1 LEFRVRSKKPVEI
14 KKIIRRTTNSLL
26 RTNYDEYMDK
36 KVILIV
42 EDDPT
47 VGESLR
53 LLFKKRG
60 HEILLALNGKEALQL
75 FRHEIVDLVVTDVV
89 MPKMDGIE
97 LLEAVKGL
105 RPETEVIVISAQG
118 TIEKA
123 VQAMKLGAFDFIEK
137 PINPRVISLLVERA
151 LEKQTLILQNRDLR
165 SRLEDKFHFKNIIGR
180 SEKMVNIFELIQH
193 IAPYDSSVLIIG
205 ESGTGK
211 ELIANAI
218 HYNSPRASMPFIKVS
233 CASLSEGIIESEL
246 FGHEKGAFTGAI
258 ASRKGRFE
266 LAHQGTLFLDEV
278 EDIPPA
284 TQIKLLRILQE
295 GEFERVGGNKTIKVN
310 IRIIAASNRDLQ
322 EGVKRGIFREDLYYR
337 LNVVNIKLP
346 ALRDR
351 RDDIPFLVNFF
362 IEKYN
367 QKYHM
372 KVKGISQ
379 KAMNLLTDYEWMGN
393 VRELENTIES
403 ILVINSPGVIDIQH
417 LPQEFRDFKEKPE
430 VVPIK
435 IGTPLEE
442 VEKEMLIQT
451 LRATK
456 GNKRKAAKLLGI
468 NVRTIHRK
476 IEEIG
481 ETTFMWRELDKQ

>member
-1 LEFRVRSKKPVEI
+1 
-14 KKIIRRTTNSLL
+14 
-26 RTNYDEYMDK
+26 MDK
-36 KVILIV
+36 RVILIV

-53 LLFKKRG
+53 SLLKKKG
-60 HEILLALNGKEALQL
+60 YTISLAPNGKDALHL
-75 FRHEIVDLVVTDVV
+75 FRQGHIDLVITDLV
-89 MPKMDGIE
+89 MPKMNGIE
-97 LLEAVKGL
+97 LLEAVKSL

-118 TIEKA
+118 TIEEA

-165 SRLEDKFHFKNIIGR
+165 SKLEDKFHFKNIIGR
-180 SEKMVNIFELIQH
+180 SESMVKVFELIDH

-218 HYNSPRASMPFIKVS
+218 HYRSPRASMSFIKVS

-258 ASRKGRFE
+258 SSRKGRFE
-266 LAHQGTLFLDEV
+266 MAHQGTLFLDEV

-295 GEFERVGGNKTIKVN
+295 GEFERVGGNKTIKVD

-322 EGVKRGIFREDLYYR
+322 EAVRNGTFREDLYYR

-346 ALRDR
+346 ALKDR
-351 RDDIPFLVNFF
+351 REDIPFLVNFF
-362 IEKYN
+362 IEKFN

-372 KVKGISQ
+372 EVKGISQ
-379 KAMNLLTDYEWMGN
+379 RAMNVLMDYQWSGN

-403 ILVINSPGVIDIQH
+403 MLVINSPGVVDLQH
-417 LPQEFRDFKEKPE
+417 LPQEIREFKERPE
-430 VVPIK
+430 VIPFK

-442 VEKEMLIQT
+442 VEREMLVQT
-451 LRATK
+451 LKATK
-456 GNKRKAAKLLGI
+456 GNKRRAAELLGI

-476 IEEIG
+476 MEGIQEPYSE
-481 ETTFMWRELDKQ
+481 

>member
-1 LEFRVRSKKPVEI
+1 
-14 KKIIRRTTNSLL
+14 
-26 RTNYDEYMDK
+26 M
-36 KVILIV
+36 ILIA
-42 EDDPT
+42 EDDSR

-53 LLFKKRG
+53 LLLKKKG
-60 HEILLALNGKEALQL
+60 HEVVLAPNGKEALQL
-75 FRHEIVDLVVTDVV
+75 VRHKAVDLVITDVV
-89 MPKMDGIE
+89 MPKMDGID

-137 PINPRVISLLVERA
+137 PINPRVITLLVERA

-165 SRLEDKFHFKNIIGR
+165 SRLEDKFHFKNVIGR
-180 SEKMVNIFELIQH
+180 SEKMVKIFELIRH

-218 HYNSPRASMPFIKVS
+218 HYNSPRASMAFIKVS

-284 TQIKLLRILQE
+284 TQIKLLRVLQE
-295 GEFERVGGNKTIKVN
+295 GEFERAGGNKTIRIN

-322 EGVKRGIFREDLYYR
+322 EAVKEGRFREDLYYR

-346 ALRDR
+346 PLRDR
-351 RDDIPFLVNFF
+351 RDDIPFLVHFF

-367 QKYHM
+367 RKYHM
-372 KVKGISQ
+372 KVKGVSQ
-379 KAMNLLTDYEWMGN
+379 KAMNLLTDYEWTGN
-393 VRELENTIES
+393 VRELENTLES
-403 ILVINSPGVIDIQH
+403 ILVINNPEAIDVQH
-417 LPQEFRDFKEKPE
+417 LPPEIKDSKRRPE
-430 VVPIK
+430 VIPIK
-435 IGTPLEE
+435 IGTSLEE
-442 VEKEMLIQT
+442 VEKEILVET

-456 GNKRKAAKLLGI
+456 GNKRKAAQLLGI

-476 IEEIG
+476 MEGLEGFEEASG
-481 ETTFMWRELDKQ
+481 ASNGGKAKRVAKSRTR

>member
-1 LEFRVRSKKPVEI
+1 
-14 KKIIRRTTNSLL
+14 
-26 RTNYDEYMDK
+26 MDK

-53 LLFKKRG
+53 LLLKKKG
-60 HEILLALNGKEALQL
+60 HEILLASNGKEALQL
-75 FRHEIVDLVVTDVV
+75 FRHKIVDLVITDVV

-123 VQAMKLGAFDFIEK
+123 VQAMKLGASDFIEK

-165 SRLEDKFHFKNIIGR
+165 SRLEDKFHLKNIIGR
-180 SEKMVNIFELIQH
+180 SEKMVKIFELIHH

-278 EDIPPA
+278 EDIPPS
-284 TQIKLLRILQE
+284 TQIKLLRVLQE
-295 GEFERVGGNKTIKVN
+295 GEFERVGGNKTIRMN

-322 EGVKRGIFREDLYYR
+322 EAVKRGGFREDLYYR

-346 ALRDR
+346 PLRDR
-351 RDDIPFLVNFF
+351 RDDIPFLINFF

-372 KVKGISQ
+372 KAKGISQ
-379 KAMNLLTDYEWMGN
+379 KAMNFLTDYEWTGN

-403 ILVINSPGVIDIQH
+403 ILVINSPEVIDIQH
-417 LPQEFRDFKEKPE
+417 LPQEIRDLKERLE
-430 VVPIK
+430 VIPIK

-456 GNKRKAAKLLGI
+456 GNKRKAAQLLGI

-476 IEEIG
+476 MEEI
-481 ETTFMWRELDKQ
+481 EDLNEVS

>member
-1 LEFRVRSKKPVEI
+1 
-14 KKIIRRTTNSLL
+14 
-26 RTNYDEYMDK
+26 MDPK
-36 KVILIV
+36 MILII
-42 EDDPT
+42 EDDPR

-53 LLFKKRG
+53 LLLQKKG
-60 HEILLALNGKEALQL
+60 YSTLLASNGKEGLQL
-75 FRHEIVDLVVTDVV
+75 FRQETVDLVITDVV
-89 MPKMDGIE
+89 MPKMGGLE
-97 LLEAVKGL
+97 LLEAVKAL

-165 SRLEDKFHFKNIIGR
+165 SQLEDRFHFKNIIGR
-180 SEKMVNIFELIQH
+180 SEKMVNIFNLIRH

-218 HYNSPRASMPFIKVS
+218 HYNSPRAAMPFIKVS

-278 EDIPPA
+278 EDIPLS
-284 TQIKLLRILQE
+284 TQIKLLRVLQE

-322 EGVKRGIFREDLYYR
+322 EAVRNSTFREDLYYR

-346 ALRDR
+346 ALRER
-351 RDDIPFLVNFF
+351 KEDIPFLVQFF
-362 IEKYN
+362 IEKFN
-367 QKYHM
+367 KKYQM
-372 KVKGISQ
+372 NVKGVSQ
-379 KAMNLLTDYEWMGN
+379 RAMSLLMDYSWSGN

-403 ILVINSPGVIDIQH
+403 SLVVHTPEVLDIQH
-417 LPQEFRDFKEKPE
+417 LPPEIREFKQEQE
-430 VVPIK
+430 VIPIK

-442 VEKEMLIQT
+442 VEKELLLQT
-451 LRATK
+451 LKATR
-456 GNKRKAAKLLGI
+456 GNKQRAAKLLGI

-476 IEEIG
+476 LEEIQGDSLIRGRKIRSG
-481 ETTFMWRELDKQ
+481 E

>member
-1 LEFRVRSKKPVEI
+1 MEMGK
-14 KKIIRRTTNSLL
+14 
-26 RTNYDEYMDK
+26 D
-36 KVILIV
+36 VILIV

-47 VGESLR
+47 VGESIR
-53 LLFKKRG
+53 LLLKKRG
-60 HEILLALNGKEALQL
+60 YAILLASNGKEALQL
-75 FRHEIVDLVVTDVV
+75 FRHEMVDLVITDLV

-105 RPETEVIVISAQG
+105 KPETEVIVISAQG

-137 PINPRVISLLVERA
+137 PINPKVISLVVERA

-165 SRLEDKFHFKNIIGR
+165 LKLEDKFHFKNIIGR
-180 SEKMVNIFELIQH
+180 SEKMVKVFELIDH

-218 HYNSPRASMPFIKVS
+218 HYHSPRATMPFIKVS

-258 ASRKGRFE
+258 TSRKGRFE
-266 LAHQGTLFLDEV
+266 LAHNGTLFLDEV
-278 EDIPPA
+278 EDIPPS
-284 TQIKLLRILQE
+284 TQIKLLRVLQE

-322 EGVKRGIFREDLYYR
+322 EAVRSGVFREDLYYR

-346 ALRDR
+346 PLKDR
-351 RDDIPFLVNFF
+351 RDDIAFLVNFF
-362 IEKYN
+362 IERYN
-367 QKYHM
+367 QRYRM
-372 KVKGISQ
+372 AVKGISQ
-379 KAMNLLTDYEWMGN
+379 RTMNLLMDYEWSGN

-403 ILVINSPGVIDIQH
+403 IMVINSPEVIDIPH
-417 LPQEFRDFKEKPE
+417 FPQEIRNFKGRPE
-430 VVPIK
+430 VIPIK

-442 VEKEMLIQT
+442 VEREMLIQT
-451 LRATK
+451 LRATR
-456 GNKRKAAKLLGI
+456 GNKRKAAQLLGI

-476 IEEIG
+476 MEGMEEFPSIS
-481 ETTFMWRELDKQ
+481 

>member
-1 LEFRVRSKKPVEI
+1 
-14 KKIIRRTTNSLL
+14 
-26 RTNYDEYMDK
+26 MDK
-36 KVILIV
+36 KVILIA
-42 EDDPT
+42 EDDSR

-53 LLFKKRG
+53 LLLKKKG
-60 HEILLALNGKEALQL
+60 HEVVLAPNGKEALQL
-75 FRHEIVDLVVTDVV
+75 VRHKAVDLVITDVV
-89 MPKMDGIE
+89 MPKMDGID

-137 PINPRVISLLVERA
+137 PINPRVITLLVERA

-165 SRLEDKFHFKNIIGR
+165 SRLEDKFHFKNVIGR
-180 SEKMVNIFELIQH
+180 SEKMVKIFELIRH

-218 HYNSPRASMPFIKVS
+218 HYNSPRASMAFIKVS

-284 TQIKLLRILQE
+284 TQIKLLRVLQE
-295 GEFERVGGNKTIKVN
+295 GEFERAGGNKTIRIN

-322 EGVKRGIFREDLYYR
+322 EAVKEGRFREDLYYR

-346 ALRDR
+346 PLRDR
-351 RDDIPFLVNFF
+351 RDDIPFLVHFF

-367 QKYHM
+367 RKYHM
-372 KVKGISQ
+372 KVKGVSQ
-379 KAMNLLTDYEWMGN
+379 KAMNLLTDYEWTGN
-393 VRELENTIES
+393 VRELENTLES
-403 ILVINSPGVIDIQH
+403 ILVINNPEAIDVQH
-417 LPQEFRDFKEKPE
+417 LPPEIRDSKRRPE
-430 VVPIK
+430 VILIK
-435 IGTPLEE
+435 VGTPLEE
-442 VEKEMLIQT
+442 VEKEVLMET
-451 LRATK
+451 LRTTK
-456 GNKRKAAKLLGI
+456 GNKRKAAQLLGI

-476 IEEIG
+476 MEGLEGFEEASG
-481 ETTFMWRELDKQ
+481 ASNRVKAKRVAKSRTR

>member
-1 LEFRVRSKKPVEI
+1 
-14 KKIIRRTTNSLL
+14 
-26 RTNYDEYMDK
+26 MDK
-36 KVILIV
+36 LEKKVVLIV
-42 EDDPT
+42 EDDRT
-47 VGESLR
+47 VGESIR
-53 LLFKKRG
+53 SLLKKRG
-60 HEILLALNGKEALQL
+60 YTLFLACNGKEALPFIRQKN
-75 FRHEIVDLVVTDVV
+75 VDLVITDLV

-97 LLEAVKGL
+97 LLQTVKEL

-137 PINPRVISLLVERA
+137 PINPRVISLVVERA

-165 SRLEDKFHFKNIIGR
+165 SKLEDRFHFRNVIGK
-180 SEKMVNIFELIQH
+180 SEKMVKIFELIHH
-193 IAPYDSSVLIIG
+193 IATYDSSVLIIG

-218 HYNSPRASMPFIKVS
+218 HYNSPRRSMPFIKVS

-258 ASRKGRFE
+258 TSRKGRFE
-266 LAHQGTLFLDEV
+266 LAHSGTLLLDEV
-278 EDIPPA
+278 EDIPPS
-284 TQIKLLRILQE
+284 TQIKLLRVLQE
-295 GEFERVGGNKTIKVN
+295 GEFERVGGNRTIKIN

-322 EGVKRGIFREDLYYR
+322 EEVKQGRFREDLYYR

-346 ALRDR
+346 PLKDR
-351 RDDIPFLVNFF
+351 REDIPFLVHFF

-367 QKYHM
+367 RKYQM

-379 KAMNLLTDYEWMGN
+379 RAMNLFSDYEWTGN

-403 ILVINSPGVIDIQH
+403 ILVINNPEVIDISH
-417 LPQEFRDFKEKPE
+417 LPQEIRNFKERPE
-430 VVPIK
+430 VIPIR

-442 VEKEMLIQT
+442 VEREILIQT
-451 LRATK
+451 LRATR
-456 GNKRKAAKLLGI
+456 GNKRRAAQLLGI

-476 IEEIG
+476 MEEMGGILS
-481 ETTFMWRELDKQ
+481 TS

>member
-1 LEFRVRSKKPVEI
+1 
-14 KKIIRRTTNSLL
+14 
-26 RTNYDEYMDK
+26 MDK

-53 LLFKKRG
+53 HLFKKKG
-60 HEILLALNGKEALQL
+60 HTILLASNGKEALQL
-75 FRHEIVDLVVTDVV
+75 FRHKTIDLVITDVV

-97 LLEAVKGL
+97 LLEAVKAL

-137 PINPRVISLLVERA
+137 PINPKVISLLLERA

-165 SRLEDKFHFKNIIGR
+165 TRLEDKFHFKNIIGR
-180 SEKMVNIFELIQH
+180 SGGMVRIFELIRH

-246 FGHEKGAFTGAI
+246 FGHEKGAFTGAVT
-258 ASRKGRFE
+258 SRKGRFE

-278 EDIPPA
+278 EDIPHA
-284 TQIKLLRILQE
+284 TQIKLLRVLQE

-310 IRIIAASNRDLQ
+310 LRIIAASNRDLQ
-322 EGVKRGIFREDLYYR
+322 EEVRGGTFREDLYYR

-346 ALRDR
+346 PLRDR
-351 RDDIPFLVNFF
+351 RDDIPFLVHYF
-362 IEKYN
+362 IEKN
-367 QKYHM
+367 NKKYHM
-372 KVKGISQ
+372 KAKGISQ
-379 KAMNLLTDYEWMGN
+379 KAMNLLADYEWIGN

-403 ILVINSPGVIDIQH
+403 VLVVNSPEVIDVQH
-417 LPQEFRDFKEKPE
+417 LPQEIRNFKEGTE
-430 VVPIK
+430 VISIK
-435 IGTPLEE
+435 LGTPLEE

-451 LRATK
+451 LRMTK
-456 GNKRKAAKLLGI
+456 GNKRKAAHLLGI

-476 IEEIG
+476 MEEIEELISPS
-481 ETTFMWRELDKQ
+481 

>member
-1 LEFRVRSKKPVEI
+1 
-14 KKIIRRTTNSLL
+14 
-26 RTNYDEYMDK
+26 M
-36 KVILIV
+36 
-42 EDDPT
+42 
-47 VGESLR
+47 
-53 LLFKKRG
+53 
-60 HEILLALNGKEALQL
+60 
-75 FRHEIVDLVVTDVV
+75 
-89 MPKMDGIE
+89 
-97 LLEAVKGL
+97 
-105 RPETEVIVISAQG
+105 
-118 TIEKA
+118 
-123 VQAMKLGAFDFIEK
+123 
-137 PINPRVISLLVERA
+137 ERA

-180 SEKMVNIFELIQH
+180 SEKMVKIFELIHH

-246 FGHEKGAFTGAI
+246 FGHERGAFTGAI

-284 TQIKLLRILQE
+284 TQIKLLRVLQE
-295 GEFERVGGNKTIKVN
+295 EEFERVGGNKTIRVN
-310 IRIIAASNRDLQ
+310 IRIIAASNRDLH
-322 EGVKRGIFREDLYYR
+322 EEVKQGMFREDLYYR

-346 ALRDR
+346 PLRDR

-362 IEKYN
+362 IEKNKKKYN
-367 QKYHM
+367 M

-379 KAMNLLTDYEWMGN
+379 RAMNLLSDYEWTGN
-393 VRELENTIES
+393 VREMENMIES
-403 ILVINSPGVIDIQH
+403 ILVINSPDVVDVHH
-417 LPQEFRDFKEKPE
+417 LPQEIRNFRERPE
-430 VVPIK
+430 VIPIK

-456 GNKRKAAKLLGI
+456 GNKRKAAQLLGI

-476 IEEIG
+476 MEGIEE
-481 ETTFMWRELDKQ
+481 LNSVS

>member
-1 LEFRVRSKKPVEI
+1 
-14 KKIIRRTTNSLL
+14 
-26 RTNYDEYMDK
+26 MDN

-53 LLFKKRG
+53 LLFKKKG
-60 HEILLALNGKEALQL
+60 YDMLLASNGKEALHL
-75 FRHEIVDLVVTDVV
+75 FKQKMVDLVITDVV

-97 LLEAVKGL
+97 LLEAIKGL

-165 SRLEDKFHFKNIIGR
+165 SRLEEKFHFKNIVGR
-180 SEKMVNIFELIQH
+180 SEKMVKVFELIRH

-284 TQIKLLRILQE
+284 TQIKLLRVLQE

-322 EGVKRGIFREDLYYR
+322 EAVKRGAFREDLYYR

-346 ALRDR
+346 PLRDR
-351 RDDIPFLVNFF
+351 KDDLPFLVNFF

-367 QKYHM
+367 GKYHM
-372 KVKGISQ
+372 KVKGVSQ
-379 KAMNLLTDYEWMGN
+379 KAMNLLTDYEWTGN

-403 ILVINSPGVIDIQH
+403 VLVINSPGVIDVQH
-417 LPQEFRDFKEKPE
+417 LSQEIRDVRERPE
-430 VVPIK
+430 MIPIK

-442 VEKEMLIQT
+442 VEKEMLVQT
-451 LRATK
+451 LKATK
-456 GNKRKAAKLLGI
+456 GNKRKAARLLGI

-476 IEEIG
+476 IEEMEEG
-481 ETTFMWRELDKQ
+481 WAG

>member
-1 LEFRVRSKKPVEI
+1 LGIGSLELIWCLPACAGQG
-14 KKIIRRTTNSLL
+14 IRLL
-26 RTNYDEYMDK
+26 GFIRMDK

-42 EDDPT
+42 EDDSR

-53 LLFKKRG
+53 LLFKKKG
-60 HEILLALNGKEALQL
+60 YSTLLASNGKEGLHL
-75 FRHEIVDLVVTDVV
+75 FRQESVDLVITDVV
-89 MPKMDGIE
+89 MPKMGGLE

-137 PINPRVISLLVERA
+137 PINPRVISLLAERA
-151 LEKQTLILQNRDLR
+151 LEKKTLILQNRDLR
-165 SRLEDKFHFKNIIGR
+165 SQLADKFHFKNIIGR
-180 SEKMVNIFELIQH
+180 SEKMVKIFDLIRH

-218 HYNSPRASMPFIKVS
+218 HYNSPRAAMPFIKVS

-246 FGHEKGAFTGAI
+246 FGHERGAFTGAI
-258 ASRKGRFE
+258 SSRKGRFE

-278 EDIPPA
+278 EDIPPS
-284 TQIKLLRILQE
+284 TQIKLLRALQE
-295 GEFERVGGNKTIKVN
+295 GEFERVGGNKTLKVN

-322 EGVKRGIFREDLYYR
+322 EAVRNSAFREDLYYR

-346 ALRDR
+346 PLRER
-351 RDDIPFLVNFF
+351 KEDIPFLIQFF
-362 IEKYN
+362 IEKFN
-367 QKYHM
+367 TKYEM
-372 KVKGISQ
+372 KVRGVSQ
-379 KAMNLLTDYEWMGN
+379 RAMSLLMDYSWSGN

-403 ILVINSPGVIDIQH
+403 ALVIHTPEVLDLQH
-417 LPQEFRDFKEKPE
+417 LPQEIREFKEEME
-430 VVPIK
+430 VIPFK
-435 IGTPLEE
+435 IGTSLED
-442 VEKEMLIQT
+442 VEREMLIQT
-451 LRATK
+451 LKATK
-456 GNKRKAAKLLGI
+456 GNKQKAAKLLGI

-476 IEEIG
+476 IEEIQG
-481 ETTFMWRELDKQ
+481 KPSN

>member
-1 LEFRVRSKKPVEI
+1 MAYFPSNCDVGME
-14 KKIIRRTTNSLL
+14 
-26 RTNYDEYMDK
+26 K

-47 VGESLR
+47 VGESIR
-53 LLFKKRG
+53 LLLKKRG
-60 HEILLALNGKEALQL
+60 YAILLASNGKEALQL
-75 FRHEIVDLVVTDVV
+75 FRHEMVDLVITDLV

-105 RPETEVIVISAQG
+105 KPETEVIVISAQG

-123 VQAMKLGAFDFIEK
+123 VQAMKLGVFDFIEK
-137 PINPRVISLLVERA
+137 PINPKVISLVVERA

-165 SRLEDKFHFKNIIGR
+165 LKLEDKFHFKNIIGR
-180 SEKMVNIFELIQH
+180 SEKMVKVFELIDH

-218 HYNSPRASMPFIKVS
+218 HYHSPRAAMPFIKVS

-258 ASRKGRFE
+258 MSRKGRFE
-266 LAHQGTLFLDEV
+266 LAHNGTLFLDEV
-278 EDIPPA
+278 EDIPPS
-284 TQIKLLRILQE
+284 TQIKLLRVLQE

-322 EGVKRGIFREDLYYR
+322 EAVRSGVFREDLYYR

-346 ALRDR
+346 PLKDR
-351 RDDIPFLVNFF
+351 RDDIAFLVNFF
-362 IEKYN
+362 IERYN
-367 QKYHM
+367 QKYRM
-372 KVKGISQ
+372 EVKGISQ
-379 KAMNLLTDYEWMGN
+379 RTMNLLMDYEWSGN

-403 ILVINSPGVIDIQH
+403 VMVINSPEVIDIPH
-417 LPQEFRDFKEKPE
+417 LPQEIRDFKRRPE
-430 VVPIK
+430 VIPIR

-442 VEKEMLIQT
+442 VEREMLIQT

-456 GNKRKAAKLLGI
+456 GNKRRAAQLLGI

-476 IEEIG
+476 MEGMEEFPS
-481 ETTFMWRELDKQ
+481 TS

>member
-1 LEFRVRSKKPVEI
+1 
-14 KKIIRRTTNSLL
+14 
-26 RTNYDEYMDK
+26 MDK
-36 KVILIV
+36 KVILIA

-53 LLFKKRG
+53 LLLKKKG
-60 HEILLALNGKEALQL
+60 HEILLAANGKEALQL
-75 FRHEIVDLVVTDVV
+75 FRHKSVDLVITDLV

-180 SEKMVNIFELIQH
+180 SEKMVKIFELIRH

-218 HYNSPRASMPFIKVS
+218 HYNSPRAPMPFIKVS

-258 ASRKGRFE
+258 TSRKGRFE

-284 TQIKLLRILQE
+284 TQIKLLRVLQE
-295 GEFERVGGNKTIKVN
+295 GEFERVGGNKTIKVD

-322 EGVKRGIFREDLYYR
+322 ETVKGGVFREDLYYR

-346 ALRDR
+346 ALKDR

-362 IEKYN
+362 IGKYN
-367 QKYHM
+367 QKYRM
-372 KVKGISQ
+372 KVKGVSQ
-379 KAMNLLTDYEWMGN
+379 RAMNLLVDYEWTGN

-403 ILVINSPGVIDIQH
+403 MMVISSPEVIDLQH
-417 LPQEFRDFKEKPE
+417 LPQEMRDRKGRPE
-430 VVPIK
+430 VIPFE

-442 VEKEMLIQT
+442 VEREMLIQT

-476 IEEIG
+476 MEEIG
-481 ETTFMWRELDKQ
+481 ESHPGAWGKLDR

>member
-1 LEFRVRSKKPVEI
+1 ME
-14 KKIIRRTTNSLL
+14 KKI
-26 RTNYDEYMDK
+26 
-36 KVILIV
+36 ILIV

-53 LLFKKRG
+53 LLFKKKG
-60 HEILLALNGKEALQL
+60 YEILLALNGKEALQL
-75 FRHEIVDLVVTDVV
+75 FRHKVVDLVITDVV
-89 MPKMDGIE
+89 MPRMDGIE

-137 PINPRVISLLVERA
+137 PINPKVISLLVERA

-165 SRLEDKFHFKNIIGR
+165 SRLADKFHFKNIIGR
-180 SEKMVNIFELIQH
+180 SEKMVRIFELIHH

-218 HYNSPRASMPFIKVS
+218 HYNSPRATMSFIKVS

-284 TQIKLLRILQE
+284 TQIKLLRVLQE

-322 EGVKRGIFREDLYYR
+322 EAVKRGAFREDLYYR

-346 ALRDR
+346 ALRER

-367 QKYHM
+367 KKYQM
-372 KVKGISQ
+372 KVKGVSQ
-379 KAMNLLTDYEWMGN
+379 KAMNLLTDYEWTGN
-393 VRELENTIES
+393 VRELENAMES

-417 LPQEFRDFKEKPE
+417 LPQEIRDVKERPE
-430 VVPIK
+430 VIPIK
-435 IGTPLEE
+435 IGTSLEE
-442 VEKEMLIQT
+442 VEKEILIQT
-451 LRATK
+451 LKATK
-456 GNKRKAAKLLGI
+456 GNKRKAARLLGI

-476 IEEIG
+476 IEEIQD
-481 ETTFMWRELDKQ
+481 TTSTS

>member
-1 LEFRVRSKKPVEI
+1 MDLNAPDCELITPNYEPMEKK
-14 KKIIRRTTNSLL
+14 T
-26 RTNYDEYMDK
+26 
-36 KVILIV
+36 ILIV

-53 LLFKKRG
+53 QLLKRKG
-60 HEILLALNGKEALQL
+60 HEILLASNGKEALQL
-75 FRHEIVDLVVTDVV
+75 FRHKIVDLMITDVV

-137 PINPRVISLLVERA
+137 PINPKVISLLMERA

-180 SEKMVNIFELIQH
+180 SEKMVKIFELIHH

-218 HYNSPRASMPFIKVS
+218 HYNSPRTSMPFIKVS

-246 FGHEKGAFTGAI
+246 FGHERGAFTGAI

-284 TQIKLLRILQE
+284 TQIKLLRVLQE
-295 GEFERVGGNKTIKVN
+295 GEFERVGGNKTIRVN

-322 EGVKRGIFREDLYYR
+322 EEVRQGMFREDLYYR

-346 ALRDR
+346 PLRDR

-362 IEKYN
+362 IEKNKKKYN
-367 QKYHM
+367 M

-379 KAMNLLTDYEWMGN
+379 KAMNLLSDYEWTGN
-393 VRELENTIES
+393 VREMENMIES
-403 ILVINSPGVIDIQH
+403 ILVINSPEVVDVQH
-417 LPQEFRDFKEKPE
+417 LPQEIRDFRERPE
-430 VVPIK
+430 VIPIK
-435 IGTPLEE
+435 IGTPLAE

-456 GNKRKAAKLLGI
+456 GNKRKAAQLLGI

-476 IEEIG
+476 MEGIEELNSIS
-481 ETTFMWRELDKQ
+481 

>member
-1 LEFRVRSKKPVEI
+1 MEI
-14 KKIIRRTTNSLL
+14 
-26 RTNYDEYMDK
+26 
-36 KVILIV
+36 KVILVV
-42 EDDPT
+42 EDDLR
-47 VGESLR
+47 VGESLC
-53 LLFKKRG
+53 LLLKRRG
-60 HEILLALNGKEALQL
+60 YKTLFATNGREALQL
-75 FRHEIVDLVVTDVV
+75 FRQQEINLVITDLV
-89 MPKMDGIE
+89 MPKMDGIA
-97 LLEAVKGL
+97 LLEAIKSL

-151 LEKQTLILQNRDLR
+151 LERQTLVIQNRDLR
-165 SRLEDKFHFKNIIGR
+165 SKLEDRFHFKNIVGK
-180 SEKMVNIFELIQH
+180 SEKMVKVFDLIRH

-218 HYNSPRASMPFIKVS
+218 HYNSPRASKPFVKVS

-258 ASRKGRFE
+258 TSRKGRFE
-266 LAHQGTLFLDEV
+266 MAHEGTLFLDEV
-278 EDIPPA
+278 EDIPPS
-284 TQIKLLRILQE
+284 TQIKLLRVLQE
-295 GEFERVGGNKTIKVN
+295 GEFERVGGNKTIKVD

-322 EGVKRGIFREDLYYR
+322 EEVRKGNFREDLYYR

-346 ALRDR
+346 PLRDR
-351 RDDIPFLVNFF
+351 KEDIPFLVNFF
-362 IEKYN
+362 IEKFN

-372 KVKGISQ
+372 NVKGVSQ
-379 KAMNLLTDYEWMGN
+379 RAMSCLMDYQWSGN

-403 ILVINSPGVIDIQH
+403 ALVIHHPEVLDLPH
-417 LPQEFRDFKEKPE
+417 LPQEIRESQGAPE
-430 VVPIK
+430 VIPFK
-435 IGTPLEE
+435 IGTPLQE
-442 VEKEMLIQT
+442 VEREMLLHT

-476 IEEIG
+476 IREIEG
-481 ETTFMWRELDKQ
+481 ELTIF

>member
-1 LEFRVRSKKPVEI
+1 
-14 KKIIRRTTNSLL
+14 
-26 RTNYDEYMDK
+26 MDK

-42 EDDPT
+42 EDDPN
-47 VGESLR
+47 VGESIR
-53 LLFKKRG
+53 LLLKKRG
-60 HEILLALNGKEALQL
+60 FSILLASNGKEALHL
-75 FRHEIVDLVVTDVV
+75 FRQENVDLVITDLV

-105 RPETEVIVISAQG
+105 KPETEVIVISAQG
-118 TIEKA
+118 TIEKV

-137 PINPRVISLLVERA
+137 PINPRVISFVVERA

-165 SRLEDKFHFKNIIGR
+165 SKLEDKFHFKNIIGR
-180 SEKMVNIFELIQH
+180 STKMVKIFELIQH

-258 ASRKGRFE
+258 VSRKGRFE

-278 EDIPPA
+278 EDIPFA
-284 TQIKLLRILQE
+284 TQIKLLRVLQE

-322 EGVKRGIFREDLYYR
+322 EVVRNGAFREDLYYR
-337 LNVVNIKLP
+337 LNVVNIKLSP
-346 ALRDR
+346 LRDR
-351 RDDIPFLVNFF
+351 REDIPFLVNFF
-362 IEKYN
+362 IEKFNKKYN
-367 QKYHM
+367 M
-372 KVKGISQ
+372 KVKGVSQ
-379 KAMNLLTDYEWMGN
+379 RAMNLFINCEWSGN

-403 ILVINSPGVIDIQH
+403 VLVINSPEVIDIQH
-417 LPQEFRDFKEKPE
+417 LPQEIRDFKERPE
-430 VVPIK
+430 VIPIK

-442 VEKEMLIQT
+442 VEREMLIQT
-451 LRATK
+451 LKATK
-456 GNKRKAAKLLGI
+456 GNKRRAAELLGI

-476 IEEIG
+476 MEGIEEI
-481 ETTFMWRELDKQ
+481 TSTS

>member
-1 LEFRVRSKKPVEI
+1 ME
-14 KKIIRRTTNSLL
+14 KKI
-26 RTNYDEYMDK
+26 
-36 KVILIV
+36 ILIV

-53 LLFKKRG
+53 HLFKKKG
-60 HEILLALNGKEALQL
+60 HTILLASNGKEALQL
-75 FRHEIVDLVVTDVV
+75 FRHKIVDLVITDVV

-97 LLEAVKGL
+97 LLEAVKDL

-137 PINPRVISLLVERA
+137 PINPRVISLLLERA

-165 SRLEDKFHFKNIIGR
+165 TRLEDKFHFKNIIGR
-180 SEKMVNIFELIQH
+180 SGGMVRIFELIRH

-246 FGHEKGAFTGAI
+246 FGHEKGAFTGAVT
-258 ASRKGRFE
+258 SRKGRFE
-266 LAHQGTLFLDEV
+266 LAHQGILFLDEV

-284 TQIKLLRILQE
+284 TQIKLLRVLQE

-310 IRIIAASNRDLQ
+310 LRIIAASNRDLQ
-322 EGVKRGIFREDLYYR
+322 EEVRGGTFREDLYYR

-346 ALRDR
+346 PLRDR
-351 RDDIPFLVNFF
+351 RDDIPFLVHYF
-362 IEKYN
+362 IEKNNKKYN
-367 QKYHM
+367 M

-379 KAMNLLTDYEWMGN
+379 KAMNLLTEYEWTGN

-403 ILVINSPGVIDIQH
+403 VLVVNSPLVIDVQH
-417 LPQEFRDFKEKPE
+417 LPQEIRNFKERTE
-430 VVPIK
+430 VISIK

-451 LRATK
+451 LRMTK
-456 GNKRKAAKLLGI
+456 GNKRRAAHLLGI

-476 IEEIG
+476 MEEIEE
-481 ETTFMWRELDKQ
+481 LNSPS

>member
-1 LEFRVRSKKPVEI
+1 
-14 KKIIRRTTNSLL
+14 
-26 RTNYDEYMDK
+26 MDK

-42 EDDPT
+42 EDDPN
-47 VGESLR
+47 VGESIR
-53 LLFKKRG
+53 LLLKKRG
-60 HEILLALNGKEALQL
+60 FSILLASNGKEALHL
-75 FRHEIVDLVVTDVV
+75 FRQENVDLVITDLV

-105 RPETEVIVISAQG
+105 KPETEVIVISAQG
-118 TIEKA
+118 TIEKV

-137 PINPRVISLLVERA
+137 PINPRVISFVVERA

-165 SRLEDKFHFKNIIGR
+165 SKLEDKFHFKNIIGR
-180 SEKMVNIFELIQH
+180 STKMVKIFELIQH

-218 HYNSPRASMPFIKVS
+218 HFNSPRASMPLIKVS

-258 ASRKGRFE
+258 VSRKGRFE

-278 EDIPPA
+278 EDIPLA
-284 TQIKLLRILQE
+284 TQIKLLRVLQE

-322 EGVKRGIFREDLYYR
+322 EVVRNGAFREDLYYR
-337 LNVVNIKLP
+337 LNVVNIKLSP
-346 ALRDR
+346 LRDR
-351 RDDIPFLVNFF
+351 REDIPFLVNFF
-362 IEKYN
+362 IEKFNKKYN
-367 QKYHM
+367 M
-372 KVKGISQ
+372 KVKGVSQ
-379 KAMNLLTDYEWMGN
+379 RAMNLFINCEWSGN

-403 ILVINSPGVIDIQH
+403 VLVINSPEVIDIQH
-417 LPQEFRDFKEKPE
+417 LPQEIRDFKERPE
-430 VVPIK
+430 VIPIK

-442 VEKEMLIQT
+442 VEREMLIQT
-451 LRATK
+451 LKATK
-456 GNKRKAAKLLGI
+456 GNKRRAAELLGI

-476 IEEIG
+476 MEGIEEI
-481 ETTFMWRELDKQ
+481 TSTS

>member
-1 LEFRVRSKKPVEI
+1 
-14 KKIIRRTTNSLL
+14 
-26 RTNYDEYMDK
+26 MDNK
-36 KVILIV
+36 MILIV

-53 LLFKKRG
+53 LLLKKKG
-60 HEILLALNGKEALQL
+60 HDILLASNGKEALQL
-75 FRHEIVDLVVTDVV
+75 FRHKVVDLVITDVV

-123 VQAMKLGAFDFIEK
+123 VQAMKWGAFDFIEK
-137 PINPRVISLLVERA
+137 PINPRIISLLVERA
-151 LEKQTLILQNRDLR
+151 LEKQTLILQNQNLR

-180 SEKMVNIFELIQH
+180 SKKMVKIFELISH

-218 HYNSPRASMPFIKVS
+218 HYKSPRAPMPFIKVS

-284 TQIKLLRILQE
+284 TQIKLLRVLQE
-295 GEFERVGGNKTIKVN
+295 GEFQRVGGNKTIRVN

-322 EGVKRGIFREDLYYR
+322 EEVKRGTFREDLYYR

-346 ALRDR
+346 SLRDR
-351 RDDIPFLVNFF
+351 RDDIPFLVHFF
-362 IEKYN
+362 IERYNEKYR
-367 QKYHM
+367 M
-372 KVKGISQ
+372 KVRGISQ
-379 KAMNLLTDYEWMGN
+379 KAMNFLTDYEWTGN

-403 ILVINSPGVIDIQH
+403 TLVINSPGVIDIQH
-417 LPQEFRDFKEKPE
+417 LPQEIRDVKERPE
-430 VVPIK
+430 VISIK

-451 LRATK
+451 LKATK
-456 GNKRKAAKLLGI
+456 GNKRKAARLLGI

-476 IEEIG
+476 IEEIQ
-481 ETTFMWRELDKQ
+481 ELASIS

>member
-1 LEFRVRSKKPVEI
+1 MGE
-14 KKIIRRTTNSLL
+14 
-26 RTNYDEYMDK
+26 

-47 VGESLR
+47 VGESIR
-53 LLFKKRG
+53 LLLKKRG
-60 HEILLALNGKEALQL
+60 YAILLAPNGKEALHL
-75 FRHEIVDLVVTDVV
+75 FRHEMVDLVITDLV

-105 RPETEVIVISAQG
+105 KPETEVIVISAQG

-137 PINPRVISLLVERA
+137 PINPKVISLVVERA

-165 SRLEDKFHFKNIIGR
+165 LKLEDKFHFKNIIGR
-180 SEKMVNIFELIQH
+180 SEKMVKVFELIDH

-218 HYNSPRASMPFIKVS
+218 HYHSPRAAMPFIKVS

-258 ASRKGRFE
+258 TSRKGRFE
-266 LAHQGTLFLDEV
+266 LAHNGTLFLDEV
-278 EDIPPA
+278 EDIPPS
-284 TQIKLLRILQE
+284 TQIKLLRVLQE

-322 EGVKRGIFREDLYYR
+322 DAVRSGVFREDLYYR

-346 ALRDR
+346 PLKDR
-351 RDDIPFLVNFF
+351 RDDIAFLVNFF
-362 IEKYN
+362 IERYN
-367 QKYHM
+367 QKYRM
-372 KVKGISQ
+372 EVKGISQ
-379 KAMNLLTDYEWMGN
+379 RTMNLLMDYEWSGN

-403 ILVINSPGVIDIQH
+403 VMVINSPEVIDIPH
-417 LPQEFRDFKEKPE
+417 LPQEIRDFKRRPE
-430 VVPIK
+430 VIPIR

-442 VEKEMLIQT
+442 VEREMLIQT

-456 GNKRKAAKLLGI
+456 GNKRRAAQLLGI

-476 IEEIG
+476 MEGMEEFPS
-481 ETTFMWRELDKQ
+481 TS